1 MELEG
6 RKELVD
12 TGKSSRTWSVPTV
25 SLRLAVLNVFQGFF
39 GPKMAV
45 FGPKPQ
51 FLKLRSATSES
62 RSRSPPLSFLLKLC
76 VIVLHTHRYHPPK
89 FQPNPKHHDGVLIFS
104 HFARAAACLLACCL
118 LAACC
123 LLLAAAKPGRSTLD
137 TKKGYKTKTGSTSSV
152 TLTLGPSSKPRLRSN
167 LVMGSKMDSND
178 VAKSSHDLVKPN
190 QHG

>member
-12 TGKSSRTWSVPTV
+12 TGKSSRTCSVPTV

-45 FGPKPQ
+45 FGPKLQ
-51 FLKLRSATSES
+51 FLKLRSATCES
-62 RSRSPPLSFLLKLC
+62 RSRPPPLSFLLKLC
-76 VIVLHTHRYHPPK
+76 VIVLHTHRYHAPK

-104 HFARAAACLLACCL
+104 HFARAACL

-123 LLLAAAKPGRSTLD
+123 LLAAAAKPGRSTLD

-152 TLTLGPSSKPRLRSN
+152 TLTLALALTLG
-167 LVMGSKMDSND
+167 
-178 VAKSSHDLVKPN
+178 
-190 QHG
+190 